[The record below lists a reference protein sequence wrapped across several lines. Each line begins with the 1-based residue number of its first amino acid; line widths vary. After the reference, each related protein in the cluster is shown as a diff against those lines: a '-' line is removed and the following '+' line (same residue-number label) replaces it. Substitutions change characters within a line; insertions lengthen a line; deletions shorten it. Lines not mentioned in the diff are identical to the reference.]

1 MEFRALLPGRSD
13 RVALIG
19 TTGSGKTTLAEQLL
33 PLLPYVVVYDTKG
46 RINWG
51 PRWHLH
57 RNFDALRKDS
67 HRHLVFRP
75 DYAQVRNVD
84 AVDRFFAWIFA
95 RGNTTVYADEVT
107 DFCQQPT
114 VYPFQFGR
122 CITRGRELGVTV
134 WCGSQRPA
142 GIPKICL
149 TESETTFVFF
159 LKSFDDRKRVADDTG
174 LDVQAIFDLDK
185 HYFYVVHQSE
195 KRPHGPH
202 RLVLP
207 ARPRAHHLRIA

>member
-1 MEFRALLPGRSD
+1 LLPGPSD

-33 PLLPYVVVYDTKG
+33 PELPHVVVYDTKG

-51 PRWHLH
+51 KRWRLY
-57 RNFDALRKDS
+57 RNFDALRKARES
-67 HRHLVFRP
+67 HVVFRP
-75 DYAQVRNVD
+75 DYAQVRD
-84 AVDRFFAWIFA
+84 ADSVDRFWAWVFK
-95 RGNTTVYADEVT
+95 RGNTTAYADEVT
-107 DFCQQPT
+107 DFCPGPM

-134 WCGSQRPA
+134 WSGSQRPA

-159 LKSFDDRKRVADDTG
+159 LKSIDDRKRVADDTG
-174 LDVQAIFDLDK
+174 LDSKAIFDLDK
-185 HYFYVVHQSE
+185 HYFYVVHQAE